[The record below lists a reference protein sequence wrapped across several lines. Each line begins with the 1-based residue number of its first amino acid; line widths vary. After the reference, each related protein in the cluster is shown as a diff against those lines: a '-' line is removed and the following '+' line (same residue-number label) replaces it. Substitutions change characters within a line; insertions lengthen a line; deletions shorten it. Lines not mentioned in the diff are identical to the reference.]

1 MEEYVAG
8 RINELYD
15 RLMENNSAWLTCDC
29 ENCRMDSISYVLNKV
44 KPHYVVSGRG
54 IVYTAQ
60 MLDAPQMK
68 ADIDAL
74 GIEAI
79 RTVAATQR
87 PYHKEMKSDSS
98 GGSAIGNPSFNFPII
113 MGTVYNGTTFE
124 PLSDA
129 TVTLRTEDGD
139 AAMQDTAWQNPS
151 RTFNSTKGTFS
162 FWPKSLAASQVNETR
177 KFHFAVEVSAEGFT
191 TANYGFDVISVSDAF
206 PQLSIE
212 NIVRLKI
219 MDLYLFP

>member
-15 RLMENNSAWLTCDC
+15 RLKEDRSAWLPCDC

-87 PYHKEMKSDSS
+87 PYHKDIKS
-98 GGSAIGNPSFNFPII
+98 GGAEKNGSPSFNFPII
-113 MGTVYNGTTFE
+113 MGTVYDGTTFN
-124 PLSDA
+124 PLFDA
-129 TVTLRTEDGD
+129 VVTLRGEDGD
-139 AAMQDTAWQNPS
+139 AAMQDTAWQNPC
-151 RTFNSTKGTFS
+151 RTFNATKGSFS
-162 FWPKSLAASQVNETR
+162 FWPKSLPASQPNETR
-177 KFHFAVEVSAEGFT
+177 KFHFAVEVSARGFT
-191 TANYGFDVISVSDAF
+191 SAHYGFDVISVSDAF
-206 PQLSIE
+206 PKLSIE
-212 NIVRLKI
+212 NIVRLTI